1 MIYNL
6 TKMGMHITRT
16 IVFNISF
23 NVPIYPKCTI
33 IFASI
38 QPFSEK
44 SVMTE
49 IVYIVKLQTL

>member
-33 IFASI
+33 IFANI

-49 IVYIVKLQTL
+49 IVYIVKL